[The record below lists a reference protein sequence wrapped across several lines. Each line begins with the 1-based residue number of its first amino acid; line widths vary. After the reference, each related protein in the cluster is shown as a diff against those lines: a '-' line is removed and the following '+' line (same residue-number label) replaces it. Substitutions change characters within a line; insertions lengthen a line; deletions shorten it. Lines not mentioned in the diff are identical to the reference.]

1 MKQRLPL
8 TTETTS
14 SPSTPHGTST
24 TPPPAAK
31 PKKVSNLFGGNL
43 PTSVLRQMSARS
55 EGRSPSLAS
64 TKSGQTGRFSHSG
77 TSSQNGS
84 PLIGNASPS
93 SPSAH
98 MTLPAQHQHQHHQ
111 QQPHTQS
118 PSNYSYQQA
127 YALRTTA
134 VQHGNVYPYPHQ
146 HHDLGNEGS
155 DRPMVNDVMLMN
167 THVPRNQAN
176 NGYDMM
182 VQQLYG
188 SGENGMAPRPLPPNL
203 HQPGSTMNG
212 QMNRI
217 MSPKFT
223 QQQQQQMGSTMGQS
237 YMNTHPHPPP
247 PPPMMGMPGA
257 HPMMSPHMSMRLQGQ
272 AGNAGNVVPPPFMQ
286 QPLMPGM
293 PPPPPMGMPQQQQ
306 QQQMYT
312 NKNHGWNRQ

>member
-1 MKQRLPL
+1 
-8 TTETTS
+8 
-14 SPSTPHGTST
+14 
-24 TPPPAAK
+24 
-31 PKKVSNLFGGNL
+31 
-43 PTSVLRQMSARS
+43 MSARS

-64 TKSGQTGRFSHSG
+64 TKSGHSGRFSHSA
-77 TSSQNGS
+77 TNSQNGS
-84 PLIGNASPS
+84 PLIGHASPS

-98 MTLPAQHQHQHHQ
+98 MALPAQHQHHQ
-111 QQPHTQS
+111 QQPQTQS
-118 PSNYSYQQA
+118 PSNYGYQQGFP
-127 YALRTTA
+127 LRTTA
-134 VQHGNVYPYPHQ
+134 VQPNAHGSVYPYPHQ
-146 HHDLGNEGS
+146 HHDLGNE
-155 DRPMVNDVMLMN
+155 DRPMVNDMMLMN
-167 THVPRNQAN
+167 AHVPRNQAN
-176 NGYDMM
+176 GGYDMM
-182 VQQLYG
+182 VQQLY
-188 SGENGMAPRPLPPNL
+188 SESGMAPRPLPPTL

-223 QQQQQQMGSTMGQS
+223 QQQQTMGQS

-293 PPPPPMGMPQQQQ
+293 PPPMGMPQQQ

-312 NKNHGWNRQ
+312 NKNHGWNHQ